1 MGVGVGLGVGV
12 GVGIRMA
19 VGVTKVP
26 EPPGIGGE
34 VRRRSVSAVGL
45 SFSRGK
51 GVGRTVGTRV
61 LKATGVMNMGSVGS
75 GVGPC
80 VVVQPIAVNNRIEE
94 KAKHPALNRFKQHHG
109 KGGSFGLVSSSLL

>member
-1 MGVGVGLGVGV
+1 
-12 GVGIRMA
+12 MA
-19 VGVTKVP
+19 VGLAKGR

-75 GVGPC
+75 GAGSC
-80 VVVQPIAVNNRIEE
+80 ARVQPIAVNNRNDE
-94 KAKHPALNRFKQHHG
+94 KAKHPALNRIKRHHG
-109 KGGSFGLVSSSLL
+109 KGGSFSLINSSLLSVWLP